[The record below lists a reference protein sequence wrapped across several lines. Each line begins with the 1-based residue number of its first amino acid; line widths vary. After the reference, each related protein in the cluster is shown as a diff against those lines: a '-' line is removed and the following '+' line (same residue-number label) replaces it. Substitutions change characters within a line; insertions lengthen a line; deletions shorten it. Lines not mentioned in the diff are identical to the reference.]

1 MRAAMRRMIGSAV
14 SVLCACLMPAIHAQK
29 AASSPPLAATDPQLC
44 STADEYLELLHLIQ
58 QGDRTAISASLWHP
72 ARNLFNSRVP
82 NEES

>member
-1 MRAAMRRMIGSAV
+1 MRRMIGSAV
-14 SVLCACLMPAIHAQK
+14 SVLYVCLTPTIHSQNATT
-29 AASSPPLAATDPQLC
+29 AAPPLAATDPQLR